1 VIGGGLTLAQADAY
15 LAVLGAR
22 RRRPGRE
29 ALAELVAAQVTRVP
43 FENVSKLLL
52 RRRRGLRDVPDLDT
66 YLDGIRRFNFGGTC
80 YASAFHFCSLL
91 CALGYDAGL
100 CGAAMPSGEDVHVVV
115 TVALTGRDL
124 LVDVGYGGPFLRPLP
139 LDSRRAVEVGLGR
152 DRFVLRPRDAEGR
165 SRLDAYRDGARIHG
179 YRINPTRR
187 EPAHFRAAVDAS
199 FRDDATFMNAVMLV
213 RYIQGRGS
221 TRSVGIYNLQLVRA
235 THRGCTVEALAGQQ
249 ALVAAIDREF
259 GIPAEIARAALAGV
273 SLERD
278 LYS

>member
-1 VIGGGLTLAQADAY
+1 MIGGGLTVAQADAY
-15 LAVLGAR
+15 LAVLGVR

-43 FENVSKLLL
+43 FENVSKLL
-52 RRRRGLRDVPDLDT
+52 RRRRDLRDVPDLDT

-80 YASAFHFCSLL
+80 YANAFHFCSLL

-100 CGAAMPSGEDVHVVV
+100 CGAAMPSGEDVHVVA
-115 TVALTGRDL
+115 TVALAGRDL

-139 LDSRRAVEVGLGR
+139 LDSRRAIAVRFGR
-152 DRFVLRPRDAEGR
+152 DRFVLRPRDRDGR
-165 SRLDAYRDGARIHG
+165 SRLDVYRDGTPIHG
-179 YRINPTRR
+179 YRISPIRR
-187 EPAHFRAAVDAS
+187 EAAHFRDAVQAS

-213 RYIQGRGS
+213 RYLRAGAS

-235 THRGCTVEALAGQQ
+235 TPRGCTVEALAGQQ

-259 GIPAEIARAALAGV
+259 GIPADLAREALAGV
-273 SLERD
+273 GLERD
-278 LYS
+278 LYG